1 MTDHLAD
8 MLTRLRNG
16 YKAQLGSVVLSFN
29 TPKHCLN
36 VLEILREEGYIA
48 SFYEEYNSKK
58 QVRYVEVLLKY
69 DATGNPALSK
79 VFRVSKLG
87 RRVYAPI
94 RALWRRQNGRGIF
107 ILSTPKGIRSD
118 TQARL
123 NFIGGEVLC
132 GIY

>member
-8 MLTRLRNG
+8 ILTRIRNG
-16 YKAQLGSVVLSFN
+16 YKAQLGAVILDFN
-29 TPKHCLN
+29 TPKYCLN
-36 VLEILREEGYIA
+36 VLEILQQEGYIA

-58 QVRYVEVLLKY
+58 QIRYVEVLLKY
-69 DATGNPALSK
+69 DSTGNPAVAK

-94 RALWRRQNGRGIF
+94 RALWRIQNGIGIF
-107 ILSTPKGIRSD
+107 ILSTPMGIISD

-123 NFIGGEVLC
+123 NFVGGEVLC